1 MKLNLTNTLFLD
13 AIPVLNIIERQ
24 GHEAYFVGGC
34 VRDTM
39 MNRPIHDIDIA
50 SSARPD
56 EIQGL
61 FYKTIDVGIDHGTV
75 IVLYKNH
82 PYEITTFRCEGDY
95 SDHRRPD
102 HVEFVRSL
110 REDTLRRDFTIN
122 AMAINQYGEV
132 FDYHGGQ
139 EDIAKKQIR
148 AVGDPME
155 RFNEDALRMVRAL
168 RFVCQ
173 LGFKIENNTF
183 LAILSLTDMIQYLSV
198 ERLKDEWT
206 KILLGP
212 YLPEHIEV
220 LIESHI
226 PQEFPGFH
234 TFSLENTLKS
244 YRNFLLRLGEYR
256 DLSPVMAWAI
266 FLYYTGLSQ
275 DQARRLLRQWTFSN
289 KNVDVISQIIEHF
302 DYLSED
308 KAIQPMA
315 LYYLGQP
322 SVEEMTAVHDVLYPN
337 SETNLRQLKSQ
348 LAIQSKN
355 DLIINGQDIMALLD
369 LQKGGPLIGKILA
382 DLEYR
387 IVTKQLPNTLE
398 AVQTHIRNQNWE

>member
-1 MKLNLTNTLFLD
+1 MKLNLTNILFLD

-39 MNRPIHDIDIA
+39 MNSPIHDIDIA

-82 PYEITTFRCEGDY
+82 SYEITTFRCEGDY

-102 HVEFVRSL
+102 HVEFVRTL

-168 RFVCQ
+168 RFACQ

-183 LAILSLTDMIQYLSV
+183 QAILSLTDMIQYLSV

-244 YRNFLLRLGEYR
+244 YRDFLLRLGEYR

-308 KAIQPMA
+308 KAIQPMS

-322 SVEEMTAVHDVLYPN
+322 SVEEMAAVHDVLYPN
-337 SETNLRQLKSQ
+337 TETNLRQLKSQ

-382 DLEYR
+382 DLEYH